1 MSDSITFLKLGVSLE
16 ELISDYGDP
25 TNDDYFMGGRLVFFN
40 EKIGYFLSQEN
51 KVVGFTTAD
60 SKISIFDAHVGMTP
74 HEVSSIFSKESTD
87 TFFDTSE
94 TQSFVTTYY
103 KEGYEIYFYSDKE
116 NSPTTSVILIYK
128 EKWMVF
134 HTQKK
139 IIQF

>member
-1 MSDSITFLKLGVSLE
+1 MNFFELGVSLE
-16 ELISDYGDP
+16 ELISDHGDP
-25 TNDDYFMGGRLVFFN
+25 TSDSYFMGGRLVIFN

-60 SKISIFDAHVGMTP
+60 SEVNIFDAHVGMTP

-87 TFFDTSE
+87 TFFDESE
-94 TQSFVTTYY
+94 TQSYITVYY

-128 EKWMVF
+128 EK
-134 HTQKK
+134 
-139 IIQF
+139 